1 MDLKTRWNDV
11 SGVPAN
17 FNVFYIMGLTFSNIV
32 MIVAAA
38 QASLLSLLIYQKHR
52 NLFANRFLSLLMA
65 SYTVTLVHLLLQD
78 TGYYRHVPFV
88 FMVVGIPLAAF
99 PLHYFYTTYLISRS
113 TEFEKKDWFH
123 LLPFFCFE
131 LYLTTGYVSGSLD
144 FSLLSAARPSE
155 TPGLFKLFNGMII
168 VQGLTY
174 TGISY
179 RLVTEYHRQI
189 KEVLSSIEHVQLYWL
204 KNITVAGFSAL
215 ILFLTEDVLLANG
228 VNVSNFILSSVVFAV
243 YVYGM
248 GYIGLLKTEI
258 FASPDADREMHEV
271 IDIESTAAILPGEK
285 YERSGLTE
293 EAAQNHL
300 RQLLKLMED
309 RKPYLNCDLTLTQLA
324 AMLEI
329 SPHNLSEVIN
339 SLQKQNFYDFINR
352 YRIEQVKKD
361 LLDPSKQ
368 HLKILSIAFDAG
380 FNSKATFNTLFKE
393 QTGIPPSQYRKKNN
407 TLHENK

>member
-1 MDLKTRWNDV
+1 ME
-11 SGVPAN
+11 
-17 FNVFYIMGLTFSNIV
+17 LTLSNIV
-32 MIVAAA
+32 LIVAAA

-65 SYTVTLVHLLLQD
+65 SYTITLVHLLLQD

-88 FMVVGIPLAAF
+88 FIVVGIPLAAF
-99 PLHYFYTTYLISRS
+99 PFHYFYTKYLISRAI
-113 TEFEKKDWFH
+113 EFTKNDWLH
-123 LLPFFCFE
+123 LLPFFFFE
-131 LYLTTGYVSGSLD
+131 AYLAAGVVSGNLD
-144 FSLLSAARPSE
+144 FSILSALPPSE

-179 RLVTEYHRQI
+179 RLVTGYHKQI

-204 KNITVAGFSAL
+204 KNITIAGFSAL
-215 ILFLTEDVLLANG
+215 ILFLTEDLLLANG
-228 VNVSNFILSSVVFAV
+228 VNISNFILSSVVFAV

-271 IDIESTAAILPGEK
+271 IDIESAAAVESREK

-293 EAAQNHL
+293 DAAQKHL
-300 RQLLKLMED
+300 QQLLKLMED
-309 RKPYLNCDLTLTQLA
+309 RKPYLNSELTLSQLA
-324 AMLEI
+324 SMLDI

-352 YRIEQVKKD
+352 YRVEQIKKE

-380 FNSKATFNTLFKE
+380 FNSKATFNSLFKQ
-393 QTGIPPSQYRKKNN
+393 QTGMPPSEYRKKNS